1 MHKKKKKHFNR
12 ARMKVLTLPFGYHD
26 GAKKLE
32 RSNLWTREPKKKKK
46 EIPGESCSAG
56 SNPNLHLNRFLF
68 FFCSLQPIKF
78 VAKGTTRRKM
88 EERKC
93 CLLSLSPTFLNR
105 IKEVKEERAW
115 FIRFRKN
122 RKWMPHSYC
131 ALSLTKNLAF
141 PHAQRNVLSN
151 RDSRKIEI
159 ISPVSNGEK

>member
-1 MHKKKKKHFNR
+1 MTSSNFAIWLSRRCQKVGAFKSLDTRTKK
-12 ARMKVLTLPFGYHD
+12 
-26 GAKKLE
+26 
-32 RSNLWTREPKKKKK
+32 KKKKK

-122 RKWMPHSYC
+122 RKWMPHSHC